1 VTLNLGQRS
10 ARDEGRGQVKKIKL
24 LVSSK
29 SLAILAYRAILRREA
44 EPSEIGALARSSFKG
59 DGFFHLLRDMVGED

>member
-1 VTLNLGQRS
+1 
-10 ARDEGRGQVKKIKL
+10 VKKIKL